1 MNSAIQE
8 AIDNKPLIAQVIA
21 TLEKRSWSYSDPLA
35 GTGYTYTSKFP
46 AKAFIK
52 ELILAY
58 RMHPQGHVSWEI
70 ANHFNTMPNNSD
82 LLEKI
87 PTEHVKDL
95 LPKYLINKLK
105 KTASSYSPNTFDI
118 RLDEFAF
125 AMFEQWIDGKKL
137 TSAQAV
143 IMIDQLNL
151 YDQSLGPVSV
161 KYFNSIWDHTPKKSL
176 ELQAIAINKS
186 LLRRNPIVYELPFIS
201 INYRD
206 LPIDTSLIKD
216 VSLSL
221 NFYQRLIETHNL
233 PVSAAIRTSEHS
245 KVYQWITGVPK
256 PTPLN
261 DQGIEIAIDQL
272 IVLNSM
278 LNLEPQY
285 TVVWTK
291 LIDQLT
297 AELKSDRYTDI
308 AERIAAR
315 QQSLQALTRTYN
327 GLI

>member
-1 MNSAIQE
+1 MNPAIQE
-8 AIDNKPLIAQVIA
+8 ALDNKEFIQKLIANIEQF
-21 TLEKRSWSYSDPLA
+21 SW
-35 GTGYTYTSKFP
+35 YTSPFKDIQYTMNTCP
-46 AKAFIK
+46 AQSFVR
-52 ELILAY
+52 ELIVAFDK
-58 RMHPQGHVSWEI
+58 HPRVHMPYDVRT
-70 ANHFNTMPNNSD
+70 HFGNMVGNLD
-82 LLEKI
+82 LLKEVPK
-87 PTEHVKDL
+87 EHVKDL
-95 LPKYLINKLK
+95 LPKYIIKQLK
-105 KTASSYSPNTFDI
+105 KTNTNYSPDTFDI

-125 AMFEQWIDGKKL
+125 AMFKEWIKDKKL

-151 YDQSLGPVSV
+151 YDQSLAPISV

-176 ELQAIAINKS
+176 ELQSIAINKS

-272 IVLNSM
+272 IVLNHM
-278 LNLEPQY
+278 LDIEPQY
-285 TVVWTK
+285 AVMWTK

-315 QQSLQALTRTYN
+315 QQSLQVLTRTYN